1 MTANHSELINSYIEK
16 LQICLNSESMKGV
29 IKLSRAM
36 KNAWESKKN
45 IYICGNGGSAG
56 NANHLAND
64 FTYGVGL
71 NAGIGMRIEALSS
84 NPSVLTCLAN
94 DIGYENIFSEQIR
107 VKGNEED
114 LLIVL
119 SGSGNSQ
126 NIINAIE
133 MANSM
138 NMSNFAILGYDGGK
152 SKKIAKEVIH
162 FNVNDM
168 QVSEDMQ
175 LIVGHICMQWLCNN

>member
-29 IKLSRAM
+29 IKLSNAM

-71 NAGIGMRIEALSS
+71 NSGIGMRIEALSS
-84 NPSVLTCLAN
+84 NPS
-94 DIGYENIFSEQIR
+94 IGGLPKFE
-107 VKGNEED
+107 GGAGLCED
-114 LLIVL
+114 AVD
-119 SGSGNSQ
+119 GSDH
-126 NIINAIE
+126 IN
-133 MANSM
+133 
-138 NMSNFAILGYDGGK
+138 
-152 SKKIAKEVIH
+152 V
-162 FNVNDM
+162 
-168 QVSEDMQ
+168 
-175 LIVGHICMQWLCNN
+175 